1 MNNKEEITTIKKS
14 NEEIVEEVIAGK
26 WGNGTDRK
34 NKLTEAGYD
43 YNTIQNLVNEK
54 LLGKTNNTNT
64 KSIEELAKEVILG
77 KWGNGIDRKNRL
89 TKAGYDYNVIQTRVN
104 QLLQ

>member
-14 NEEIVEEVIAGK
+14 NEEIVEEVIAGE
-26 WGNGTDRK
+26 WGNGIDRK
-34 NKLTEAGYD
+34 NRLTEAGYD
-43 YNTIQNLVNEK
+43 YNIIQNLVNEK

-64 KSIEELAKEVILG
+64 KSIEELAKEVIAG

-89 TKAGYDYNVIQTRVN
+89 TEAGYDYNVIQTRVN